1 MKYKLLIKNKFIST
15 IIGSLA
21 VFFGIAFILPLNN
34 FAVYITSYI
43 HIDHSYVTMHFGL
56 FINLIFSFAN
66 TFSISLGG
74 YFEDLFGFFKTI
86 IIGYIISFIA
96 NFIFIFQNDIWLC
109 YFLTLILGTGTG
121 IATSL
126 LAKNLTLYAPEKK
139 GIISGVMGFGVMIL
153 SVIFVL
159 IGEKTINFK
168 GVTLDEDEDFYPP
181 KIAKR
186 TYLYFLIGEFCIP
199 IGLIFAL
206 LLIYEYKKEHNQDN
220 SNSISEKKEDEE
232 NLKNNEE
239 KHITINDEEK
249 NEEKEKKEEKEEIE
263 ENKENEEKKEEKE
276 EKNEEKKENE
286 ENKEEKE
293 KKEEKAENKEEKE
306 KKEEKNEENK
316 ENKENIEN
324 EDEQNKIKMENS
336 KKKIKQVVKTF
347 RYWRITLISFFINI
361 SISFMVNTGRTFGA
375 LIGINGQALQFAGAI
390 QVLAILILSP
400 ILGILVDKKG
410 PLLLLKILAIASI
423 IPGVF
428 LTFFMSYTVVFIT
441 CFVLYVLTLVA
452 LSVSFGP
459 FIMEVYGIQESVI
472 LGGIINGFSKFSDL
486 ITTVSAFGFSIDCE
500 KAEKEKDCLKSRYA
514 VMYFISAICC
524 GISSI
529 LLFFENRNK
538 FEYENIKEEPLLEN
552 NNNDGLVIIP
562 DEVPTIDN

>member
-109 YFLTLILGTGTG
+109 YALTLILGIGTGT
-121 IATSL
+121 ATSL
-126 LAKNLTLYAPEKK
+126 LAKNLTLYVPEKK
-139 GIISGVMGFGVMIL
+139 GIISGVIGFGIMIL

-168 GVTLDEDEDFYPP
+168 GVTLQEDEDFYDPE
-181 KIAKR
+181 IAKR
-186 TYLYFLIGEFCIP
+186 TYLYFLMGEFCIP
-199 IGLIFAL
+199 IGLLFAL
-206 LLIYEYKKEHNQDN
+206 LLIYEYKKEDNQDNN
-220 SNSISEKKEDEE
+220 SNSISDSEKKEGEQ
-232 NLKNNEE
+232 NIKNNEE
-239 KHITINDEEK
+239 RKEEK
-249 NEEKEKKEEKEEIE
+249 DNEIKKEENEE
-263 ENKENEEKKEEKE
+263 ENKE
-276 EKNEEKKENE
+276 
-286 ENKEEKE
+286 
-293 KKEEKAENKEEKE
+293 
-306 KKEEKNEENK
+306 
-316 ENKENIEN
+316 IEN
-324 EDEQNKIKMENS
+324 VQNNLQKDNS
-336 KKKIKQVVKTF
+336 KKKVKQVVKTF

-390 QVLAILILSP
+390 QSLFILILSP
-400 ILGILVDKKG
+400 LLGILVDKKG
-410 PLLLLKILAIASI
+410 PLLLLRILTIASI
-423 IPGVF
+423 IPGIF
-428 LTFFMSYTVVFIT
+428 LTFFMSYTVVFIS
-441 CFVLYVLTLVA
+441 CFILYVLALVA

-486 ITTVSAFGFSIDCE
+486 ITTVSAFGFSLDCD

-514 VMYFISAICC
+514 VMYIISAVCC

-538 FEYENIKEEPLLEN
+538 FLYENENVKEESLLKKNN
-552 NNNDGLVIIP
+552 NNNDGL
-562 DEVPTIDN
+562 TIVQEASNLEN